1 MKIAGST
8 VLVTGGAG
16 GLGEA
21 VVRKLVGDGSSVVIA
36 DLADERSESLVDE
49 FGKHVRYVRTDV
61 TDENSVRAALEAAGE
76 FGPIRG
82 TVIAHGGGGV
92 VEKLVGR
99 DGQPAALAGF
109 EKTISVYLTGTYNVV
124 RLAAA
129 AMAGNEPDQGGE
141 RGSIVMT
148 SSIAAYEG
156 QIGQSAYA
164 VAKGGVVSLT
174 LSAARDLGSLG
185 IRVNTIAPGTMGT
198 PIMRSVG
205 DAMIGKITEAIPF
218 PKRLGETAEYAA
230 LASHLLENSYINGE
244 VVRLDGAL
252 RFAPR

>member
-1 MKIAGST
+1 MKLAGST

-21 VVRKLVGDGSSVVIA
+21 VVRKLVADGSSVVIA
-36 DLADERSESLVDE
+36 DLADERSEALVDE
-49 FGKHVRYVRTDV
+49 LGKHLRYVRTDV
-61 TDENSVRAALEAAGE
+61 TDELSVIAALEEANE
-76 FGPIRG
+76 FGPLRG
-82 TVIAHGGGGV
+82 AVVAHGGGGV
-92 VEKLVGR
+92 VEKLVDR
-99 DGQPAALAGF
+99 DGKPAALAGF
-109 EKTISVYLTGTYNVV
+109 QSTISVYLTGTYNVL
-124 RLAAA
+124 RLAAS
-129 AMAGNEPDQGGE
+129 AMSGNDPDEGGE

-174 LSAARDLGSLG
+174 LSAARDLGALG

-205 DAMIGKITEAIPF
+205 DEMIGKITAAIPF
-218 PKRLGETAEYAA
+218 PKRLGETTEYAA
-230 LASHLLENSYINGE
+230 LASHLLENGYVNGE